1 LFSSGVLTMSEEDY
15 KKLHPVLSEVTK
27 TYVDLYTNRPNEKNR
42 EKLIKLEALLH
53 EKLEAIRKAK
63 EKEE

>member
-1 LFSSGVLTMSEEDY
+1 MSEDDY
-15 KKLHPVLSEVTK
+15 KKLHPVLSEVTR

-63 EKEE
+63 EGGE

>member
-1 LFSSGVLTMSEEDY
+1 MSEEDY

>member
-1 LFSSGVLTMSEEDY
+1 MSEEDY

-27 TYVDLYTNRPNEKNR
+27 TYVDLYTNRPNEENR

-53 EKLEAIRKAK
+53 EKLEAIQKAK
-63 EKEE
+63 NEQ

>member
-1 LFSSGVLTMSEEDY
+1 MSEEDY
-15 KKLHPVLSEVTK
+15 KKLHPVLSEVTQ

-53 EKLEAIRKAK
+53 EKLEVIKKAK

>member
-1 LFSSGVLTMSEEDY
+1 MSEEDY

-27 TYVDLYTNRPNEKNR
+27 TYVDLYTNRPNEENR

-63 EKEE
+63 EKDFF

>member
-1 LFSSGVLTMSEEDY
+1 VLTMSEEDY

-27 TYVDLYTNRPNEKNR
+27 TYVDLYTNRPNEENR

-53 EKLEAIRKAK
+53 EKLETIQKAK
-63 EKEE
+63 NEQ

>member
-1 LFSSGVLTMSEEDY
+1 MLTMSEEDY

-63 EKEE
+63 ENEE

>member
-1 LFSSGVLTMSEEDY
+1 MSEEDY

-53 EKLEAIRKAK
+53 EKLVAIRKAK
-63 EKEE
+63 ENEE

>member
-1 LFSSGVLTMSEEDY
+1 MSEEDY

-42 EKLIKLEALLH
+42 AQLIKLEALLH
-53 EKLEAIRKAK
+53 EKLEAIQKAK
-63 EKEE
+63 ESEE

>member
-1 LFSSGVLTMSEEDY
+1 MSEDDY
-15 KKLHPVLSEVTK
+15 KKLHPVLSEVTR

-63 EKEE
+63 ESGE

>member
-1 LFSSGVLTMSEEDY
+1 VLTMSEEDY

-63 EKEE
+63 ENEE

>member
-1 LFSSGVLTMSEEDY
+1 MSEEDY

-63 EKEE
+63 QKEE

>member
-1 LFSSGVLTMSEEDY
+1 MSEDDY
-15 KKLHPVLSEVTK
+15 KKLHPVLSEVTR

-42 EKLIKLEALLH
+42 EKLIKLEALLY

-63 EKEE
+63 EGGE

>member
-1 LFSSGVLTMSEEDY
+1 MSEEDY

-27 TYVDLYTNRPNEKNR
+27 TYVDLYTNRPNEENR

-53 EKLEAIRKAK
+53 EKLETIQKAK
-63 EKEE
+63 NEQ

>member
-1 LFSSGVLTMSEEDY
+1 MSEEDY

-63 EKEE
+63 ENEE

>member
-1 LFSSGVLTMSEEDY
+1 MLIMSEEDY

-53 EKLEAIRKAK
+53 EKLEAIQKAK
-63 EKEE
+63 EEKE

>member
-1 LFSSGVLTMSEEDY
+1 MLTMSEEDY

-27 TYVDLYTNRPNEKNR
+27 TYVDLYTNRPNEENR

-53 EKLEAIRKAK
+53 EKLETIQKAK
-63 EKEE
+63 NEQ

>member
-1 LFSSGVLTMSEEDY
+1 MSEEDY
-15 KKLHPVLSEVTK
+15 KKLHPMLSEITR

-53 EKLEAIRKAK
+53 EKLEAIQKAK
-63 EKEE
+63 ESKE